1 MNTEQLYQEVI
12 LDHYR
17 RPKNFGTVEKANAT
31 FKDSNPSC
39 GDIIEMTF
47 LIDKQ
52 NIIQDIKFTGKGC
65 AISTASASMLTQ
77 HLKGK
82 PLNTLTSLTKQDLLD
97 MLGVELSGIRMKC
110 ALLSL
115 KVAKM
120 AAYNYLGEQPHDDFE

>member
-1 MNTEQLYQEVI
+1 MSTEQLYQEII

-17 RPKNFGTVEKANAT
+17 KPKNFGIVEKANAHY
-31 FKDSNPSC
+31 KDSNPSC
-39 GDIIEMTF
+39 GDAIEITLF
-47 LIDKQ
+47 IDEQ

-82 PLNTLTSLTKQDLLD
+82 PLNTLTSLTKQDILD

-120 AAYNYLGEQPHDDFE
+120 AAYNYLGEPQADDFE